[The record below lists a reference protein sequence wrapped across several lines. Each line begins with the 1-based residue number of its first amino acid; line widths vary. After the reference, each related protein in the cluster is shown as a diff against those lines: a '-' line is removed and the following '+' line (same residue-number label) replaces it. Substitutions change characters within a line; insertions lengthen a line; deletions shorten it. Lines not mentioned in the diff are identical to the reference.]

1 MPFQGLKGRNNDSWK
16 VGMRLEIV
24 RRHTFKCTY
33 KGRKEFWRG
42 MCHTT
47 ICQGSKAETSYTTRP
62 GPGRPRPLNRTH
74 VNLPRLHVFT
84 RDARALWAETNRQP

>member
-1 MPFQGLKGRNNDSWK
+1 MTCRGLRGRNNDSQK

-24 RRHTFKCTY
+24 RIHTLKCTY
-33 KGRKEFWRG
+33 KGRKEFRKG

-47 ICQGSKAETSYTTRP
+47 ICQGSKAETSCITRP

-74 VNLPRLHVFT
+74 VSLPRSHVFT
-84 RDARALWAETNRQP
+84 RDVRAFWAETNRQP

>member
-1 MPFQGLKGRNNDSWK
+1 MPCQGLKGRDNDSRK

-24 RRHTFKCTY
+24 RMHTFKCTY
-33 KGRKEFWRG
+33 KGRKEFQRG
-42 MCHTT
+42 MCHET

-74 VNLPRLHVFT
+74 VSLPRSHVVT
-84 RDARALWAETNRQP
+84 RDARALWAETDRQP